1 MRKKKTKNKSKK
13 RKTNINLII
22 TSPHWYCINKDEN
35 LCDQSSHINSK
46 IIYTDIKKKLKNK
59 VVLLKPPKIHR
70 QISDAN
76 RPINKKL
83 GLYHPLLNKFL
94 KDIKSN
100 LSRKPKMLLD
110 VHSYSKNNNLP
121 FYLLHLNINSQKELA
136 NEFALRICENANI
149 SFNKDMV
156 KIGTY
161 DNEIIRLALERKTI
175 KMAIIVE
182 LYDNNSDFDRNILL
196 ESIKDTTIEFLE
208 YIL

>member
-22 TSPHWYCINKDEN
+22 TSPHWYCLNKDEN

-46 IIYTDIKKKLKNK
+46 ILYNDIKKKLKSK
-59 VVLLKPPKIHR
+59 VVLLKPPKVHR
-70 QISDAN
+70 NITDAN
-76 RPINKKL
+76 RPINKKM
-83 GLYHPLLNKFL
+83 GLYHPLLKKFL
-94 KDIKSN
+94 KDIKYN

-110 VHSYSKNNNLP
+110 VHSYSENNNLP

-161 DNEIIRLALERKTI
+161 DNEIIRLALERKSI